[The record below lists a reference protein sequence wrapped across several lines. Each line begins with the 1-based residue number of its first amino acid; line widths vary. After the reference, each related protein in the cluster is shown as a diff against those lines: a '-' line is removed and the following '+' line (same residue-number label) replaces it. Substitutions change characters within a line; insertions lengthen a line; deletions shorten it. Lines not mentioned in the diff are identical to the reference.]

1 MKEQF
6 FALLSNR
13 PFISA
18 IVSWAIAQA
27 LKVLYTLFTS
37 KEIRLER
44 LVGPGGMP
52 SSHSATVMGLTVA
65 IARQYGIG
73 SPFFAI
79 SITLA
84 IIVMYDAVSVR
95 WHAGQH
101 AKALNQIFEKIFDK
115 NTDDETRM
123 KAFKEVLG
131 HTPLQVAAGIAL
143 GFVVGYFIPIPIK
156 AV

>member
-6 FALLSNR
+6 FALLGNR

-18 IVSWAIAQA
+18 IVSWALAQA
-27 LKVLYTLFTS
+27 LKVIYTLLTS
-37 KEIRLER
+37 KELRPER
-44 LVGPGGMP
+44 LIGPGGMP

-79 SITLA
+79 SLTLA

-95 WHAGQH
+95 FQAGQH
-101 AKALNQIFEKIFDK
+101 AKALNHIFEKLFDK
-115 NTDDETRM
+115 NTDDETRR

-131 HTPLQVAAGIAL
+131 HTPLQVMAGIAL
-143 GFVVGYFIPIPIK
+143 GVLVGLFIPIPLK